1 MIWRIRARS
10 AFGRLSAEG
19 RRARAG
25 ALWCSVLFD
34 PPGTATPPRVAF
46 SVGRALGPAVVR
58 NTVRRRLRAAA
69 QTAQAQ
75 GLLPAGDYL
84 IGARPPAAECSYD
97 ELSADLMRML
107 RSLADRR

>member
-34 PPGTATPPRVAF
+34 PPGTSTPPRVAF

-69 QTAQAQ
+69 QALQTQ
-75 GLLPAGDYL
+75 GLLPSGEYL
-84 IGARPPAAECSYD
+84 IGARPPAAGASYA
-97 ELSADLMRML
+97 ELSSDLERML
-107 RSLADRR
+107 RSLLDRR